1 MLICLNTGW
10 KETMKTT
17 IDWWLLGANVASIV
31 EGDENAPLVAGPA
44 GGLHTTTSLLGRSYS
59 AIYQSLAWLAGG
71 KDQFI
76 QKKRIQA
83 LARTQ
88 MLFCEALKVIA
99 SESSTYRHA
108 IAGTPTSVEAA
119 LSRSNITSFTEALDC
134 LIDQEDLVDRVQKID
149 TLFIQTVG
157 GFNTGH
163 ACTVLRSLEVDFAL
177 ASVEAVLQAPYPF
190 TAFKKIICREQ
201 ITAYEKEEI
210 ETWIAKAVS
219 KKERLSSRT
228 LHRAFYGIVT
238 SCTSGHQALCRF
250 EWILFQ
256 AGLRFLKEDFCHQ
269 KWCESLHEG
278 MSLDTGRDIVIG
290 KEAYHSFFL
299 SLGIRLFDCRGNRMI
314 MVSGN
319 PCTLS
324 IWYASCIE
332 MTSTTGSWA
341 IPCVRVLEPID
352 VSGRYLVIESV
363 ACSLADERWKEEKGA
378 TKELIRFLQW
388 LGQQQLVPHTLSAE
402 TIFCTSDGHLRVF
415 TPMELSEAMTFS
427 LSKVEEFVWQCAH
440 GDILLF
446 KELMYSSA
454 LISHPLAAWYQKMAR
469 LFLEQKSVLSIEEHA
484 LQYKINRQETER
496 TENLISSL
504 QQCVRQIMTATFLKK
519 ISREKIVASVL
530 ALQQE
535 YGFCSSVT
543 PNLVQKVCSRL
554 T

>member
-1 MLICLNTGW
+1 
-10 KETMKTT
+10 MKTT

-31 EGDENAPLVAGPA
+31 ESDEKTSLVAGPA
-44 GGLHTTTSLLGRSYS
+44 GGLHTSTSFLGRSYS
-59 AIYQSLAWLAGG
+59 TIYQSLALLVRGN
-71 KDQFI
+71 DQFI
-76 QKKRIQA
+76 HKKRIQA
-83 LARTQ
+83 LAHTQ
-88 MLFCEALKVIA
+88 MLFCEALEIIA
-99 SESSTYRHA
+99 AESSIYRHELA
-108 IAGTPTSVEAA
+108 VTPTSAKAA
-119 LSRSNITSFTEALDC
+119 LSRWNITFFTEALDC
-134 LIDQEDLVDRVQKID
+134 LIDREDLVDRVQKID
-149 TLFIQTVG
+149 ALFIQEVG
-157 GFNTGH
+157 GFNTVH

-190 TAFKKIICREQ
+190 AAFKKIICREQ
-201 ITAYEKEEI
+201 ITAHEKEEV

-219 KKERLSSRT
+219 KKERLSSRI

-238 SCTSGHQALCRF
+238 SCTSEHQALCRF

-290 KEAYHSFFL
+290 EEAYHPFFL
-299 SLGIRLFDCRGNRMI
+299 SLGIRLFACRENRMV
-314 MVSGN
+314 MVSDN

-341 IPCVRVLEPID
+341 IPCVRVFEPID

-363 ACSLADERWKEEKGA
+363 VYSLADEEWKKGKGT

-388 LGQQQLVPHTLSAE
+388 LGQQQWMPHTLSVE
-402 TIFCTSDGHLRVF
+402 TIFFTSDGHLRVF
-415 TPMELSEAMTFS
+415 TPMELAEAMTFS

-440 GDILLF
+440 GDTLLF

-454 LISHPLAAWYQKMAR
+454 LISHPLAVWYQNMTR
-469 LFLEQKSVLSIEEHA
+469 LCLEQKSVLSIEEHA
-484 LQYKINRQETER
+484 LQYNINRQETER
-496 TENLISSL
+496 TEKLISSL
-504 QQCVRQIMTATFLKK
+504 QQCVRQIMTATFSKK
-519 ISREKIVASVL
+519 ISREEIVASVL

-535 YGFCSSVT
+535 YGCCSSVT

-554 T
+554 TQVQFVV